1 MRLSSE
7 PTKPIPIPLRGM
19 RYHGCM
25 KLTTARVVALTS
37 ALATALFVSACSSP
51 PASDGHADQS
61 HHSET
66 SAAAQGANF
75 NDADVVF
82 ATDMIPHHQQAI
94 ELSALVPERSSDPA
108 LVELA
113 AAISGAQKPEM
124 EALKVFLVQWRGGES
139 TESSPDPHAGH
150 DMGSMD
156 GMVDGPT
163 MAKLETLR
171 GAEFDTLWLQSMI
184 GHHEGAITMA
194 NTEIADG
201 ANTDA
206 KALAKQIVTAQQTEI
221 DQMKQMLGA

>member
-1 MRLSSE
+1 MALVTAIASCGNSGNDEAASPTPAPVQSS
-7 PTKPIPIPLRGM
+7 
-19 RYHGCM
+19 
-25 KLTTARVVALTS
+25 
-37 ALATALFVSACSSP
+37 
-51 PASDGHADQS
+51 
-61 HHSET
+61 
-66 SAAAQGANF
+66 SAAPAASHNQ
-75 NDADVVF
+75 
-82 ATDMIPHHQQAI
+82 TDMMFSRHMIPHHQQAI

>member
-1 MRLSSE
+1 
-7 PTKPIPIPLRGM
+7 
-19 RYHGCM
+19 M

-51 PASDGHADQS
+51 PTSDGHTDQS
-61 HHSET
+61 HHSAT

-124 EALKVFLVQWRGGES
+124 EALKVFLVQWRGGEDS
-139 TESSPDPHAGH
+139 DPHAGH

-163 MAKLETLR
+163 MSKLETLR
-171 GAEFDTLWLQSMI
+171 GVEFDTLWLQSMI

-206 KALAKQIVTAQQTEI
+206 KALA
-221 DQMKQMLGA
+221 